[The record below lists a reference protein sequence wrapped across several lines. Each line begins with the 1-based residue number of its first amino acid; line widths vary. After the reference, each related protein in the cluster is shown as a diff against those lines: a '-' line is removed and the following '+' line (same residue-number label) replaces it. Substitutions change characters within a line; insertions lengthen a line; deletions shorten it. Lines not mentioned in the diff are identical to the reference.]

1 MNLALNLP
9 PPLEADYIAAAN
21 RLEEVSLVDE
31 GEEFDAIV
39 TNKVEVAQVAAQQ
52 KLHVLLHNREETDIS
67 SVNATQ
73 QEQGGIFMPAHSWRF
88 RPDVQAVIRN
98 HDVGNLGD
106 PGLVRI
112 HRWSTDHISSV
123 DASTILP
130 EIDLILWVFG
140 KPHETA
146 YVVGRG
152 NNFLQVHLGFA
163 DDGMALVDYAWGVPA
178 KYDSFTLIGGDGA
191 AYADDHHNMNLLIT
205 DSPIQAIK
213 TGQGTHHIY
222 GLLQEFVTAITE
234 ARGPAVTAEDALLA
248 LSTSQSAI
256 DCIVPAEVLK

>member
-9 PPLEADYIAAAN
+9 TPIQGHYIVAAN
-21 RLEEVSLVDE
+21 RLRGISLVAE

-52 KLHVLLHNREETDIS
+52 KQHVLLHTREESDIS
-67 SVNATQ
+67 SVNDVQ
-73 QEQGGIFMPAHSWRF
+73 QEQGGIFMPAHPWRF

-98 HDVGNLGD
+98 LDTGNLGV

-112 HRWSTDHISSV
+112 HRWSTDHITSI
-123 DASTILP
+123 DPSTILP

-152 NNFLQVHLGFA
+152 KDFLQVHLGFA
-163 DDGMALVDYAWGVPA
+163 DNGMALVDYAWGVPA

-222 GLLQEFVTAITE
+222 GLLKEFVTAITE
-234 ARGPAVTAEDALLA
+234 DRAPGVTAKDALLA
-248 LSTSQSAI
+248 LKTSQSAI
-256 DCIVPAEVLK
+256 DCIIPVKASR